1 MSNPVAE
8 LVEGIL
14 RQAAA
19 KRDAHLLEAID
30 INGWPTDPDYLV
42 QHIRVMHQASTGISE
57 WSHDGVPFFR
67 EVMKIEGT
75 KYTQSFQLLSN
86 EGPHPLAK
94 TLE

>member
-1 MSNPVAE
+1 MSNSVVD

-19 KRDAHLLEAID
+19 KRDAHLLEVIA
-30 INGWPTDPDYLV
+30 INGWPTDSNYLV
-42 QHIRVMHQASTGISE
+42 QHIRVTHQASTGISE

-67 EVMKIEGT
+67 ELMKIEGT
-75 KYTQSFQLLSN
+75 KYTQSFQLLSD
-86 EGPHPLAK
+86 EGPHPLDK